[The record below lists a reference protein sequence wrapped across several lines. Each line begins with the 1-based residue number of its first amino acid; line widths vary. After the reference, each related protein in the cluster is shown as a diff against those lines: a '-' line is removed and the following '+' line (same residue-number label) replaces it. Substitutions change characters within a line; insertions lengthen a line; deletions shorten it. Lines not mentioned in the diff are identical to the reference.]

1 MKAIVYEQYG
11 SPDVL
16 KLREVPKPAPKA
28 NEVLI
33 KVQAVG
39 LNAADWHMLR
49 ADPFL
54 VRFEAGLTAPKRQIL
69 GADIAG
75 QVEAVGGEVT
85 QFKPG
90 DAVYGEIAGCG
101 WGGLAEYVCARADCL
116 APKPANLSWEQAAAV
131 PMAALTALQALRDK
145 GNVQPGQKVL
155 IHGAGGGVGTFAV
168 QLAKLFGA
176 EVTAVCG
183 ARNASRV
190 QALGADRVID
200 YTKEDFAQAGAQ
212 YDLILGVNGSRSL
225 ADYRRALR
233 PGGQY
238 VMVGGST
245 GQIFQAMLLG
255 PLYSLAGGKKM
266 GNLLAHASQAD
277 LIYLKEL
284 LEAGKIAP
292 VIDRC
297 HPLEET
303 AAAMRYLEMG
313 HAQGKIVVSVSSA
326 APA

>member
-1 MKAIVYEQYG
+1 MRAIVNEQYG

-16 KLREVPKPAPKA
+16 KLKEVPKPTPKA
-28 NEVLI
+28 GEVMV
-33 KVQAVG
+33 KVHAVA

-54 VRFEAGLTAPKRQIL
+54 VRFEAGLRAPKRQIL

-75 QVEAVGGEVT
+75 RVEAIGAGVT

-90 DAVYGEIAGCG
+90 DEVYGELSACG
-101 WGGLAEYVCARADCL
+101 WGGLAEYVCARTDCL
-116 APKPANLSWEQAAAV
+116 APKPANLTWEQAAAV
-131 PMAALTALQALRDK
+131 PMAAMTALQALRDK
-145 GNVQPGQKVL
+145 GQVKPGQKAL

-168 QLAKLFGA
+168 QLAKVLGA

-183 ARNASRV
+183 PRNVERV
-190 QALGADRVID
+190 RALGADEVID
-200 YTKEDFAQAGAQ
+200 YTKQDFAQGGQQ

-238 VMVGGST
+238 VMVGGASS
-245 GQIFQAMLLG
+245 QLFQALLLG
-255 PLYSLAGGKKM
+255 PLYSLTGGRKM
-266 GNLLAHASQAD
+266 SNLLAHVSQED
-277 LIYLKEL
+277 LLYLKEL
-284 LEAGKIAP
+284 IEAGKVTP

-297 HPLEET
+297 YPLEK
-303 AAAMRYLEMG
+303 APDAMCYLEEG
-313 HAQGKIVVSVSSA
+313 HAQGKIVITV
-326 APA
+326 

>member
-1 MKAIVYEQYG
+1 MRAIVNEQYG

-16 KLREVPKPAPKA
+16 KLKEVPKPTPKA
-28 NEVLI
+28 GEVMV
-33 KVQAVG
+33 KVHAVA

-54 VRFEAGLTAPKRQIL
+54 VRFEAGLRAPKRQIL

-75 QVEAVGGEVT
+75 RVEAIGAGVT

-90 DAVYGEIAGCG
+90 DEVYGELSACG
-101 WGGLAEYVCARADCL
+101 WGGLAEYVCARTDCL
-116 APKPANLSWEQAAAV
+116 APKPANLTWEQAAAV
-131 PMAALTALQALRDK
+131 PMAAMTALQALRDK
-145 GNVQPGQKVL
+145 GQVKPGQKAL

-168 QLAKLFGA
+168 QLAKVLGA

-183 ARNASRV
+183 PRNVERV
-190 QALGADRVID
+190 RALGADEVID
-200 YTKEDFAQAGAQ
+200 YTKQDFAQGGQQ

-238 VMVGGST
+238 VMVGGASS
-245 GQIFQAMLLG
+245 QLFQALLLG
-255 PLYSLAGGKKM
+255 PLYSLTGGRKM
-266 GNLLAHASQAD
+266 SNLLAHVSQAD
-277 LIYLKEL
+277 LLYLKEL
-284 LEAGKIAP
+284 IEAGKVTP

-297 HPLEET
+297 YPLEK
-303 AAAMRYLEMG
+303 APDAMRYLEEG
-313 HAQGKIVVSVSSA
+313 HAQGKIVITV
-326 APA
+326 